1 MNEVFRR
8 RLIGLAILLVLV
20 FVLSLLLPKD
30 PGEKDGGDALS
41 TTVSLVDHPAEPNA
55 APLAAPENSSP
66 AAESATPDASPEK
79 PTAIANDSPK
89 AAETIAGNPPP
100 ALKPSPRAALV
111 EQKPSA
117 AKAAPAPPKPIE
129 TPRPETRPAPPKPKL
144 AEAVATPAPPAP
156 LTLPP
161 PTTTAAAWYVQIGSF
176 SDEGKATTILSLLRN
191 IGYKGE
197 VSKIVTGAGATLHR
211 VRLGAY
217 PSEAAAQQVQEKV
230 VRQGYPQA
238 RVVDEGAVK
247 KLEQP
252 DSRQ

>member
-30 PGEKDGGDALS
+30 PGEKDSGDALS

-55 APLAAPENSSP
+55 APPAAPENAAP
-66 AAESATPDASPEK
+66 AAESVTPDASPEK

-89 AAETIAGNPPP
+89 AAETVAGNPPP
-100 ALKPSPRAALV
+100 ALKPSPRAALA

-117 AKAAPAPPKPIE
+117 AKAAPASAKPIE
-129 TPRPETRPAPPKPKL
+129 TPKPETRPAPPKPKL
-144 AEAVATPAPPAP
+144 AEAVSTPALP
-156 LTLPP
+156 TLPP

-176 SDEGKATTILSLLRN
+176 SDEGTATTILSLMRN

-197 VSKIVTGAGATLHR
+197 VSKIVNDAGATLHR
-211 VRLGAY
+211 VRLGLYA
-217 PSEAAAQQVQEKV
+217 SEAAAQQVQEKV

-238 RVVDEGAVK
+238 RVVDEGAAK
-247 KLEQP
+247 K
-252 DSRQ
+252 